1 MKIAVVGAGAIG
13 GIIGGVLS
21 EEGEDI
27 VLIDVDKDHVK
38 AINEKGIKIDGAR
51 GELNVKVPALLPNEV
66 KETYDLI
73 FFVVK
78 ATQTEDALKTSK
90 NFLKDDSVLV
100 CLQNGI
106 NEDYIALI
114 IGERRTIGGLV
125 GWGAENKGPGYLT
138 QDSRGDFTIGELD
151 GSITDRVKKI
161 ADILGKVEP
170 VVISENIWGHLWTK
184 LLVNSSM
191 SAIGAVTG
199 YTYGETLKDD
209 LAKRLVVKVMTEIVD
224 VAQALGIKMEPIS
237 GVDPVIVT
245 AKDEEKYQ
253 QVSAILD
260 AVYAP
265 HANVKTGALLD
276 YKRGVKT
283 EIGCWNGYVV
293 EKAKEA
299 RVKVP
304 VNSAIVGMVGEIEN
318 KKRKL
323 TPENIKEIE
332 NLARFKL
339 S

>member
-1 MKIAVVGAGAIG
+1 MKMAVVGAGAIG
-13 GIIGGVLS
+13 GIIGAVLLK
-21 EEGEDI
+21 EGEDI
-27 VLIDVDKDHVK
+27 VLIDADKNHVK
-38 AINEKGIKIDGAR
+38 AINEKGLKIDGAR
-51 GELNVKVPALLPNEV
+51 GELNVKIPAILPNEV
-66 KETYDLI
+66 KDTYDLI

-78 ATQTEDALKTSK
+78 ATQTADALGTTK
-90 NFLKDDSVLV
+90 NYLKVDSVLV

-106 NEDYIALI
+106 NEDYIASI
-114 IGERRTIGGLV
+114 IGEKRTVGGLV
-125 GWGAENKGPGYLT
+125 GWGAENKGPGHLT

-191 SAIGAVTG
+191 SALGAVTG
-199 YTYGETLKDD
+199 YTYGDTLKDD

-245 AKDEEKYQ
+245 AKDEEKYK

-283 EIGCWNGYVV
+283 EIGRWNGYVV

-299 RVKVP
+299 GVKVP
-304 VNSAIVGMVGEIEN
+304 VNSAIVKMVTEIEN
-318 KKRKL
+318 KERKL
-323 TPENIKEIE
+323 SPDNIKEII
-332 NLARFKL
+332 KL
-339 S
+339 GSFEGA